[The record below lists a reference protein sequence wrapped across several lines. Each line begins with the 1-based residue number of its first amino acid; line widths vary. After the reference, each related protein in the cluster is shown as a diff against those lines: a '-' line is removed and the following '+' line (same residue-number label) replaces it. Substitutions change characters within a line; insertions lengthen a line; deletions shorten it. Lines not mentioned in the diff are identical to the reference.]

1 MEEVIKATNLKKWF
15 PLRAGFFSSLL
26 KKELYVKAV
35 DDISFNIKKGE
46 IFGLAGESGSGKTT
60 TGRLLIRLIEPSGGK
75 VFFNGDDITKI
86 SESKFKAYRKRLQI
100 IFQDPYESLN
110 PRMTVNDILTEPL
123 QIHGMAD
130 QREMSKRVNKVLEDV
145 KLTPPDEFLF
155 RFPHELSGGQRQRV
169 ATARALMLSPEFIV
183 ADEPVSM
190 LDVSIRAEVLNIIL
204 ELRDKYKVTFLFI
217 THDLALARHI
227 CDRIA
232 IMYLGRIAEMSD
244 VDELVKEPLHP
255 YTKALIAAVP
265 VPDPT
270 EKRSETVIKG
280 EIPSPVN
287 PPSGCRFHTR
297 CPAYIGDICRKKEP
311 ELIAVG
317 KNHFVACHLFGS
329 EK

>member
-1 MEEVIKATNLKKWF
+1 
-15 PLRAGFFSSLL
+15 
-26 KKELYVKAV
+26 
-35 DDISFNIKKGE
+35 
-46 IFGLAGESGSGKTT
+46 
-60 TGRLLIRLIEPSGGK
+60 
-75 VFFNGDDITKI
+75 
-86 SESKFKAYRKRLQI
+86 
-100 IFQDPYESLN
+100 
-110 PRMTVNDILTEPL
+110 
-123 QIHGMAD
+123 
-130 QREMSKRVNKVLEDV
+130 
-145 KLTPPDEFLF
+145 
-155 RFPHELSGGQRQRV
+155 
-169 ATARALMLSPEFIV
+169 MLSPEFIV

-232 IMYLGRIAEMSD
+232 IMYLGKIVEMSD

-255 YTKALIAAVP
+255 YTIALIAAVP

-287 PPSGCRFHTR
+287 PPSGCHFHTR

-311 ELIAVG
+311 ELIEVG